1 MDERMWSL
9 LGVIGPLTAYVFIG
23 FSIASAPWFSW
34 SENALSDLGH
44 ALGSNVA
51 PYFNFGLAFAGLLV
65 LIYAVTVFRR
75 HAKLSSLCLA
85 ASAFSLQLIA
95 VFDEVYGSLHLTV
108 SVLFFVSIGIASIV
122 YAMEKGS
129 LLAAIAVVVG
139 LASWISYWA
148 GIYDAGIAVPEI
160 ISATAV
166 VSWIVWSAWK
176 IYSGALISD
185 E

>member
-9 LGVIGPLTAYVFIG
+9 LGVIGPVTAYLFTG

-44 ALGSNVA
+44 AVRSDVA
-51 PYFNFGLAFAGLLV
+51 TYFNFGLAFAGLLV

-75 HAKLSSLCLA
+75 HAKFSSLCLA

-95 VFDEVYGSLHLTV
+95 VFDEVYGSLHLAV
-108 SVLFFVSIGIASIV
+108 SVLFFVSIGVASV
-122 YAMEKGS
+122 AYAIERRS

-148 GIYDAGIAVPEI
+148 GIYEAGIAVPE
-160 ISATAV
+160 V
-166 VSWIVWSAWK
+166 VSFTPVASWVVWSAWK
-176 IYSGALISD
+176 IYSGALIGGK
-185 E
+185 

>member
-9 LGVIGPLTAYVFIG
+9 LGVIGPVTAYVFVGI
-23 FSIASAPWFSW
+23 SIASAPWFRW

-44 ALGSNVA
+44 ASRSDVA
-51 PYFNFGLAFAGLLV
+51 PYFNFGLALAGLLL

-95 VFDEVYGSLHLTV
+95 VFDEVYGSLHFAV
-108 SVLFFVSIGIASIV
+108 SVLFFVSIGVASV
-122 YAMEKGS
+122 AYAIERRS
-129 LLAAIAVVVG
+129 LLATIAVIVS

-176 IYSGALISD
+176 IYAGTLISD